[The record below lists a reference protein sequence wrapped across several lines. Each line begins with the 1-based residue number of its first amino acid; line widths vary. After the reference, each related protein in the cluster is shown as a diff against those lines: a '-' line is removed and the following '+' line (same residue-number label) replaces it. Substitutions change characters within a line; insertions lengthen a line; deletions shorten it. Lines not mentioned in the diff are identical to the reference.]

1 MGNYEL
7 FIFING
13 LIVIIT
19 KNESNY
25 IKGIAIILML
35 THHLFAFPERIP
47 TNVNVINSLPF
58 IGWDI
63 DNFIASFGKVCVAM
77 FLFISGY
84 GYSFKNKIN
93 FKYSLTKLK
102 KLYFS
107 YWLVFIIFIPIG
119 FLFVNNNWNDSSPI
133 KLAKNIMG
141 ISSDYNG
148 EWWFIQ
154 LYVVYVLA
162 LPIISRLNS
171 ITLIL
176 IALISLPLGYLSQ
189 RMGYYGISMCLI
201 WLYPF
206 ISGYVFGKENKLI
219 TEIMKHINKLFFYTF
234 SVLCI
239 MFFFVTF
246 KMYGL
251 IVTSPLF
258 VMLIIYIY
266 NKTMHHHII
275 NNLGKHSMYM
285 WLTHSFFCYYYTPEI
300 IYSVRYAPLILS
312 LLILVSYITSV
323 ILDKIDFFI
332 KKLYMKSRN
341 YLQSHN

>member
-1 MGNYEL
+1 
-7 FIFING
+7 
-13 LIVIIT
+13 
-19 KNESNY
+19 
-25 IKGIAIILML
+25 ML

-47 TNVNVINSLPF
+47 QNVDVISSFPF
-58 IGWDI
+58 IVWDI
-63 DNFIASFGKVCVAM
+63 DNVIASFGKVCVAM

-84 GYSFKNKIN
+84 GYSFKNEIS
-93 FKYSLTKLK
+93 FKYSFDKIK

-148 EWWFIQ
+148 EWWFIR

-171 ITLIL
+171 ITLIF
-176 IALISLPLGYLSQ
+176 IALISLPLGYFSQ
-189 RMGYYGISMCLI
+189 HMGYYGISMCFI

-206 ISGYVFGKENKLI
+206 ISGYVFGKENKKI
-219 TEIMKHINKLFFYTF
+219 AEIIKNINQLFFYLF
-234 SVLCI
+234 SLLCVI
-239 MFFFVTF
+239 FFFMIF

-251 IVTSPLF
+251 IVTSPLL
-258 VMLIIYIY
+258 VMLIRLIY
-266 NKTMHHHII
+266 NNTAHHHII

-285 WLTHSFFCYYYTPEI
+285 WLTHTFFCYYYVPEI
-300 IYSVRYAPLILS
+300 IYSVKYAPLILS

-323 ILDKIDFFI
+323 ILDKIDFII
-332 KKLYMKSRN
+332 KELYIKSRK
-341 YLQSHN
+341 YLQSYN